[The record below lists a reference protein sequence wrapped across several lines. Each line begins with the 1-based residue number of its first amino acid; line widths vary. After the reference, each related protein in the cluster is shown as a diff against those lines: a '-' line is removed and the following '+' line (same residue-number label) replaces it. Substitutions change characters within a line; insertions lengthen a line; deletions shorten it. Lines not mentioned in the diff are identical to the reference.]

1 MNQASNPGSGD
12 SSGMATICLIVG
24 FCIGLGL
31 GVAALT
37 SYVEERERAAP

>member
-1 MNQASNPGSGD
+1 MNQPSGGED
-12 SSGMATICLIVG
+12 PNLTGLATACLIVG

-37 SYVEERERAAP
+37 TYVDTQDKRGG